1 MLLAEIYEN
10 KCPQSR
16 LLGWAWVFKNAQ
28 IYFSLDH
35 MHESV
40 LVVILQIPDEM
51 TKTFFSFCEAFQF
64 SYFGFA

>member
-28 IYFSLDH
+28 IYFSHALDH

-40 LVVILQIPDEM
+40 LIII
-51 TKTFFSFCEAFQF
+51 F
-64 SYFGFA
+64 